1 LKIEASNIMKK
12 WKDWKRDNKK
22 LFTKLARSNE
32 KEMMHGNLQL
42 DKMKEKGLLYLSN
55 IVRNSNV
62 KKAKYVSYVEKKKW
76 ITW

>member
-1 LKIEASNIMKK
+1 
-12 WKDWKRDNKK
+12 

-76 ITW
+76 IT

>member
-1 LKIEASNIMKK
+1 
-12 WKDWKRDNKK
+12 
-22 LFTKLARSNE
+22 
-32 KEMMHGNLQL
+32 MHGNLQL

-76 ITW
+76 ITRWILIS